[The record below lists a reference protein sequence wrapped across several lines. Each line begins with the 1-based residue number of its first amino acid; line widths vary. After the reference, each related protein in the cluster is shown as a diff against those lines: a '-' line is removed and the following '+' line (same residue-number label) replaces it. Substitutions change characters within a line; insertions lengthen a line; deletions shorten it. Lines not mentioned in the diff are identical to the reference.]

1 MKKEIGGYL
10 ELEESTGR
18 GYYPELFGVNLGRT
32 ALLWLMEAR
41 NCKKIYLPTYLCDS
55 VTGACEKTEAEIEF
69 YHMDEKLRPLFPEKK
84 LPEGEYLIVDHTHAF
99 FQRPLPGVDTL
110 YSCRKFLGVS
120 DGAYL
125 STDARLNPEAKP
137 LDHSMGRL
145 EHILGRY
152 EYDAGTFYQKM
163 LDNAADYHEMEIRRM
178 SRLTGNLLHSM
189 DYPYIK
195 AKREENYHLLA
206 ELLPSESIFNEVVP
220 EGPFAYPY
228 YHKDGLALRKW
239 LAGRKIF
246 VPTYWRNII
255 DHFGEDTM
263 EYDWAANVLPLP
275 CDQRYGE
282 EEMRYIADSIRE
294 WEETKA

>member
-1 MKKEIGGYL
+1 
-10 ELEESTGR
+10 
-18 GYYPELFGVNLGRT
+18 
-32 ALLWLMEAR
+32 
-41 NCKKIYLPTYLCDS
+41 
-55 VTGACEKTEAEIEF
+55 
-69 YHMDEKLRPLFPEKK
+69 
-84 LPEGEYLIVDHTHAF
+84 
-99 FQRPLPGVDTL
+99 
-110 YSCRKFLGVS
+110 
-120 DGAYL
+120 
-125 STDARLNPEAKP
+125 
-137 LDHSMGRL
+137 MGRL

-282 EEMRYIADSIRE
+282 EEMRYIAGSIRE
-294 WEETKA
+294 WEEIKA